1 MPPGKYR
8 FGNER
13 DGSWLLS
20 DGQVGWSADGKSL
33 ASSIVGMDHMVRQ
46 MKRSTSATLP
56 EVVRMASLTPAQR
69 SGIAD
74 HVGSIEVGK
83 QADLLVL
90 SKQLKVKKVFV
101 RGEPFEP
108 DES

>member
-1 MPPGKYR
+1 MVAGSQRWPGR
-8 FGNER
+8 LVSRRQESGQFHCRHGSHGSANETQYVCHT
-13 DGSWLLS
+13 S
-20 DGQVGWSADGKSL
+20 
-33 ASSIVGMDHMVRQ
+33 
-46 MKRSTSATLP
+46 RSRSHG
-56 EVVRMASLTPAQR
+56 SLTPAQR